1 MNISLIRLAAA
12 VVSLLVTVVL
22 FDSVASLAEPTQAAK
37 VATRVAP
44 ASTLALAQSHAGRH

>member
-12 VVSLLVTVVL
+12 IVSLLVTVVV

-37 VATRVAP
+37 VATRLAP
-44 ASTLALAQSHAGRH
+44 VSTLALTERRAGKH